1 MAHALFLIYTPT
13 VKHLFADL
21 SLEQKL
27 CETRMNI
34 NDMNIL
40 VGAEPQEEMTVDL
53 SLSNLNTRERM
64 REKRT
69 SSVLRRFGLSRMSI
83 RIAGLVVV
91 LILF

>member
-1 MAHALFLIYTPT
+1 
-13 VKHLFADL
+13 
-21 SLEQKL
+21 
-27 CETRMNI
+27 MNI

-40 VGAEPQEEMTVDL
+40 VGAEPQAEMTVDL

-83 RIAGLVVV
+83 RFTGPFVSKVFV
-91 LILF
+91 LIWLKYDLVNTYFVHISTSSKRPYFLYI